1 MRHLKKGRKLNR
13 TSSHR
18 KALFSNLASSLVINK
33 RIITTH
39 PKAKELQKFIER
51 LVTYAKYEGER
62 SLHGRR
68 LIQKKIVGALSK
80 NIANELI
87 HNIAPQYSDR
97 NGGYTRVI
105 KLENRKND
113 DALKA
118 LIEFVDLKDVED
130 KNKEK
135 QLKNVSDDLV
145 EDNSKD
151 K

>member
-39 PKAKELQKFIER
+39 PKAKELQRFIER
-51 LVTYAKYEGER
+51 LVTYAKYEGEKA
-62 SLHGRR
+62 LHGRR
-68 LIQKKIVGALSK
+68 LIQKRILGARSK
-80 NIANELI
+80 SIANELI
-87 HNIAPQYSDR
+87 HNIAPQYSSR

-118 LIEFVDLKDVED
+118 LIEFVNLKD
-130 KNKEK
+130 
-135 QLKNVSDDLV
+135 LSDDSNS
-145 EDNSKD
+145 EDDEKSKS
-151 K
+151 KTINQK

>member
-33 RIITTH
+33 QIITTH
-39 PKAKELQKFIER
+39 PKAKELQKFVER
-51 LVTYAKYEGER
+51 LVTYAKYEGDKAV
-62 SLHGRR
+62 HGRR
-68 LIQKKIVGALSK
+68 LIQKRIVGTLSK

-87 HNIAPQYSDR
+87 HNIAPQYSSR
-97 NGGYTRVI
+97 NGGYTRVV

-118 LIEFVDLKDVED
+118 LIEFVDLKDLSSED
-130 KNKEK
+130 E
-135 QLKNVSDDLV
+135 
-145 EDNSKD
+145 SKD
-151 K
+151 DKKTEKKK